1 MEILVEHIIFQ
12 CHVAIFVWC
21 ICTDALEQPPSELL
35 VVELVGSLRWHLFIG
50 KICSA
55 NPICSE
61 NLETTIGSKNG
72 NGCSRFVHV
81 TMVKF

>member
-35 VVELVGSLRWHLFIG
+35 VVGIVGSLRWHLFIG

-55 NPICSE
+55 N
-61 NLETTIGSKNG
+61 
-72 NGCSRFVHV
+72 HV
-81 TMVKF
+81 VKTWKLPLDQKMEMDVRDSSTSPW